1 MNLSVQAVRE
11 NIQSAA
17 GSALWKRMV
26 RNRLIYLILLPG
38 FLYYIVFQY
47 VPMYGALIAFKDFQP
62 FLGFQGSEWV
72 GMKHFERFF
81 GNPDF
86 WMLLKNTSIL
96 AVLGIFFSFPLP
108 VVLSMLLNELRSELY
123 KRFIQ
128 TMIYVPHFVSW
139 VVVVG
144 IVYMFLTTEGGFIN
158 ELLAKFGFEKIN
170 FLLSESWFRPLIVL
184 EVNWK
189 ETGWGTIIFLAALA
203 GVDPNL
209 YEAARIDGANRLRL
223 MWHITLPAI
232 RSTFIILL
240 ILRMGDFLNTGFEQ
254 IWLML
259 NPMNRP
265 VGEVFDTYVY
275 VLGIQGGQFSYTTAV
290 GLFKSVVGLV
300 LVFGANYLARKF
312 GEEGVF

>member
-1 MNLSVQAVRE
+1 
-11 NIQSAA
+11 
-17 GSALWKRMV
+17 MV